1 MRVFL
6 AHFLFVLAAWT
17 LLIKFLFPVVW
28 SVAYGEPLLAH
39 VMWDFWWVAH
49 LWLGWALLRRPSY
62 LEVLAWLVAVTE
74 IVIVVTKFALFLPD
88 PQWTIWR
95 TNWFINKVFVLAVFV
110 LMAGWLVRG
119 LLVREPVKGVLPT
132 PAAPAATHA
141 GTGAR

>member
-17 LLIKFLFPVVW
+17 LLIKYLFPVAW
-28 SVAYGEPLLAH
+28 SVAYGEPPLAH

-49 LWLGWALLRRPSY
+49 LWLGWALLRRPPY
-62 LEVLAWLVAVTE
+62 LEVLAWLVSITE

-95 TNWFINKVFVLAVFV
+95 TNWFVNKVFVLAAFV
-110 LMAGWLVRG
+110 LLAGWLASARFARQAAGGDAADAGIPAGSSPGRVR
-119 LLVREPVKGVLPT
+119 R
-132 PAAPAATHA
+132 
-141 GTGAR
+141 